1 MHPKLHKSKLI
12 ENRKGAFLQLMG
24 RVKDGLSASEA
35 ERQLD
40 VVAQRIKEANTPAG
54 TITKGLPFSEQHIKF
69 EPGGKGISL
78 LRKRFASPLKLL
90 MVVVLLVLL
99 IACANIAG
107 LLLARGT
114 SRKKEMAIRLS
125 LGANSWRIG

>member
-40 VVAQRIKEANTPAG
+40 VVAQRIKEANTPLG
-54 TITKGLPFSEQHIKF
+54 VITKGLPFSEQHIKF
-69 EPGGKGISL
+69 EPGGRGISG
-78 LRKRFASPLKLL
+78 LRKRFSAPLKLL
-90 MVVVLLVLL
+90 MAVVGLVLL
-99 IACANIAG
+99 IACANVAG
-107 LLLARGT
+107 VALARGGERR
-114 SRKKEMAIRLS
+114 SEMAR
-125 LGANSWRIG
+125 G

>member
-40 VVAQRIKEANTPAG
+40 VVAQRIRQANTPAG

-78 LRKRFASPLKLL
+78 LRKQFSAPLKL
-90 MVVVLLVLL
+90 MMAVVALVLL

-107 LLLARGT
+107 LLLARGVT
-114 SRKKEMAIRLS
+114 RRKEMAIRLAV
-125 LGANSWRIG
+125 GA